1 MTTSPKTVFRMR
13 ARGPTIALIIS
24 SVFVASCMES
34 KDTGVDTAIREA
46 ARQKCEDQAVQWLRW
61 VTPIAVEAQNIIF
74 GNQNTINSHYNERMK
89 TCLVHHKFGDFERI
103 VNIKENNTIA
113 KFERGG
119 LFNPGKPN
127 ANECWVGEQKCKS
140 LEEWKTLIAP
150 YMEE

>member
-1 MTTSPKTVFRMR
+1 MSASTKTRIQMH
-13 ARGPTIALIIS
+13 ARGPTIALLIS
-24 SVFVASCMES
+24 SVFVASCTES

-46 ARQKCEDQAVQWLRW
+46 DRQKCEDQAVQWLRW

-74 GNQNTINSHYNERMK
+74 GNQNTIISHYNERTK
-89 TCLVHHKFGDFERI
+89 TCLVHHKFGDVERI

-113 KFERGG
+113 RFVRGG
-119 LFNPGKPN
+119 LFNS
-127 ANECWVGEQKCKS
+127 CWVGEQKCKS